1 MPDGRGEVVVIA
13 SELTTIVSC
22 CEAGGSPA
30 DASVTVIVNV
40 ELPAAVALP
49 VICTVPVVLLESL
62 SPAGSA
68 PAVIDHDRGG
78 TPPVAVTE
86 AL

>member
-1 MPDGRGEVVVIA
+1 MPGGRGEVVVIA

-22 CEAGGSPA
+22 CEEEAPV
-30 DASVTVIVNV
+30 ASVTVTVKV
-40 ELPAAVALP
+40 ELPPAVALP
-49 VICTVPVVLLESL
+49 VICTVFVVLLPRL

-68 PAVIDHDRGG
+68 PAVIDHERGG

>member
-13 SELTTIVSC
+13 RELTTIVSC
-22 CEAGGSPA
+22 CEAGGSA
-30 DASVTVIVNV
+30 AEASVTVIVKV
-40 ELPAAVALP
+40 ELPAAVAFP
-49 VICTVPVVLLESL
+49 VICTVPVVLLPRL
-62 SPAGSA
+62 RPAGSA
-68 PAVIDHDRGG
+68 PAVIDHERGG